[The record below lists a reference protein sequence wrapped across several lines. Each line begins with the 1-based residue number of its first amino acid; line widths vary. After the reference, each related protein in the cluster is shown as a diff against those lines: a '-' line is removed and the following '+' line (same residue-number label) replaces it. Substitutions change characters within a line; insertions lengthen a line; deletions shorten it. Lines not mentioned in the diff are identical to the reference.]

1 MIDVYALSNSRSLV
15 KEQRIRRRNERDRE
29 ITSRWL
35 PMNKLSS
42 CLAFIF
48 LFVLC
53 VDVNEKIYT
62 MCVIYTRI
70 MRTDVEGADSTKNER
85 GRERWQRGIEEERSK
100 GRKESKEARG
110 MKERRKRCGG
120 SRSSQARAKYDV
132 DPLQK
137 TDTGYLGY
145 RRPCSGVNAIK
156 KASIRPS
163 RRTSLISESRRSSFL
178 LVHRRFRRRPPP
190 RRRLL
195 FFHLLLFLIHLLCK
209 RFCSSHLFYAFYV
222 PLFHRRYLLFL
233 PYPSF
238 RQI

>member
-1 MIDVYALSNSRSLV
+1 
-15 KEQRIRRRNERDRE
+15 
-29 ITSRWL
+29 
-35 PMNKLSS
+35 
-42 CLAFIF
+42 
-48 LFVLC
+48 
-53 VDVNEKIYT
+53 
-62 MCVIYTRI
+62 
-70 MRTDVEGADSTKNER
+70 
-85 GRERWQRGIEEERSK
+85 
-100 GRKESKEARG
+100 

-178 LVHRRFRRRPPP
+178 FIHRRFRRRPPP

-195 FFHLLLFLIHLLCK
+195 FFHLLPFLIHLLCK
-209 RFCSSHLFYAFYV
+209 PFVLPISFMPFTCLYFIVGTYSYSRIHRFDKFKKENKKTQSNRDDANGSRNGCLKLLV
-222 PLFHRRYLLFL
+222 IRR
-233 PYPSF
+233 
-238 RQI
+238 